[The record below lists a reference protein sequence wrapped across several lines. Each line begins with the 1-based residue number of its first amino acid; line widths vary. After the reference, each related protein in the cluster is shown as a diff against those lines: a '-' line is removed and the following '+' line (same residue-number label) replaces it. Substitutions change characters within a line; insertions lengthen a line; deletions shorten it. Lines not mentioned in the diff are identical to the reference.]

1 MTTTDSSMNPDE
13 TQLVSDP
20 DNPPLTPDRLA
31 KMKQRPQVY
40 VMRRALRLTQEEF
53 AERYQIPL
61 GTLRD
66 WEQHRSE
73 PDGAARAYLKAIR
86 AEPEVIARALADKPA
101 A

>member
-1 MTTTDSSMNPDE
+1 MANAI
-13 TQLVSDP
+13 SDP
-20 DNPPLTPDRLA
+20 DAQPLSEAQLA
-31 KMKQRPQVY
+31 GA
-40 VMRRALRLTQEEF
+40 RRISYAKSTRWKLRLTQEEF

-73 PDGAARAYLKAIR
+73 PDAPARAYLKAIR
-86 AEPEVIARALADKPA
+86 AAPDVVAGLLNPKTA